1 MINNNNLYQN
11 RKNRNLSKTDLQTMI
26 SFTAFSMF
34 IATVKSNNPTIS
46 IVLAVL
52 GIIALVVLSI
62 AKISKKYLTQA
73 EVYKCFG
80 ILGIIGSIVMAG
92 MFSASIMASYQD
104 GVNIFLLFLISQILI
119 TALMEFKYGKK
130 LSHKKIQKNAL
141 TVSMV
146 VPFAALGVYL
156 GKYIDSAD
164 TKTFILL
171 MTFLFWLMCVLFY
184 PYLIKYR
191 KTKDNQGTVRE

>member
-1 MINNNNLYQN
+1 MINNNNLFQN
-11 RKNRNLSKTDLQTMI
+11 HKNRNMSKTDLQTMI

-46 IVLAVL
+46 IVLAVS
-52 GIIALVVLSI
+52 GVIALGVLSI
-62 AKISKKYLTQA
+62 SKISQKYLTQA
-73 EVYKCFG
+73 EIYKCFG

-92 MFSASIMASYQD
+92 MFSVSIATSYQ
-104 GVNIFLLFLISQILI
+104 GCVNIFVLFLIAQILI

-146 VPFAALGVYL
+146 VPFATLGVYL
-156 GKYIDSAD
+156 GKHIDSAD

-191 KTKDNQGTVRE
+191 KMRNNTGD